1 MRIDDLPTP
10 ALLLD
15 LDILTR
21 NIERMAAKAAKLGVR
36 LRPHIKTHKCIEIA
50 RRQQA
55 AGATGITVSTLAEA
69 AAFSAGGF
77 SDITY
82 AVPLEPGK
90 IVPALALAGELDL
103 GLTVDDLGIAAALG
117 AAASQ
122 RKLSV
127 AVWVK
132 VDAGYHRTGV
142 DAAGAEVVEL
152 VRFLASAGAAL
163 HFAGLLTHAGHA
175 YQAKSPTEIKFIIG
189 EEQRIMGTLVDR
201 LTAAGLKVPA
211 VSIGSTPSLAL
222 TQTVSGVDEI
232 RPGNYVF
239 YDRTQLLLGSCTLPD
254 CAVTVLA
261 SVVSSQPHL
270 DHAVMDAGALA
281 LSHDPGPVHLDPEPN
296 RGVVLTTG
304 DNRALHPSLR
314 VVSVSQEHGIIR
326 GPKPGDVSSL
336 QPGDRLMI
344 LPNHSCL
351 TAPLFDN
358 YYIVQSGQVVDQ
370 WPVIRTR

>member
-1 MRIDDLPTP
+1 MRLDDLPTP

-21 NIERMAAKAAKLGVR
+21 NILRMADKATSLGVR

-50 RRQQA
+50 RLQQT
-55 AGATGITVSTLAEA
+55 AGAVGITVSTLAEA
-69 AAFSAGGF
+69 AAFGAGGF
-77 SDITY
+77 KDITY

-90 IVPALALAGELDL
+90 ILPALALAGELDL
-103 GLTVDDLGIAAALG
+103 GLTVDDLGTAAALG
-117 AAASQ
+117 AATTQ
-122 RKLSV
+122 QKQSV

-142 DAAGAEVVEL
+142 DPAGAEVLEL
-152 VRFLASAGAAL
+152 VRFLASTGPVL
-163 HFAGLLTHAGHA
+163 RFAGLLSHAGHA
-175 YQAKSPTEIKFIIG
+175 YQAESPTEIKFIIG
-189 EEQRIMGTLVDR
+189 EEQRILGTLVDR
-201 LTAAGLKVPA
+201 LGAAGLTVPA

-239 YDRTQLLLGSCTLPD
+239 YDRTQLLLGSCTLRD

-261 SVVSSQPHL
+261 SVVSCPSHL
-270 DHAVMDAGALA
+270 DHAVVDAGALA
-281 LSHDPGPVHLDPEPN
+281 LSHDPGPVHLAPEAN
-296 RGVVLTTG
+296 RGVVLTNG
-304 DNRALHPSLR
+304 ENRALHPSFR
-314 VVSVSQEHGIIR
+314 VASVSQEHGIIR
-326 GPKPGDVSSL
+326 GRKAGDVSSL
-336 QPGDRLMI
+336 QPGDRLTI

-351 TAPLFDN
+351 TAPLFDT
-358 YYIVQSGQVVDQ
+358 YYIVQAGQVVDQ